1 MTYDSATNEI
11 IDIIA
16 GAQENNP
23 SEHAYS
29 CGVYLC
35 AKDLEA
41 IDACVKMVRLESIL
55 IGVAAVALICAG
67 IWAWV
72 NFVLTH

>member
-1 MTYDSATNEI
+1 MKYDSATNEI

-16 GAQENNP
+16 SAQEKEP
-23 SEHAYS
+23 GEHAYS

-41 IDACVKMVRLESIL
+41 IDTCVKMVRIWSLML
-55 IGVAAVALICAG
+55 GATVGLICAA
-67 IWAWV
+67 IRI
-72 NFVLTH
+72 VLTH

>member
-16 GAQENNP
+16 SAQEKEP
-23 SEHAYS
+23 GEHAYS

-41 IDACVKMVRLESIL
+41 IDACVKSLRIWSIML
-55 IGVAAVALICAG
+55 GAAVGVICAA
-67 IWAWV
+67 IRI
-72 NFVLTH
+72 VLTH

>member
-16 GAQENNP
+16 SAQEKEP
-23 SEHAYS
+23 GEHAYS

-41 IDACVKMVRLESIL
+41 IDTCVKMVRIWSLML
-55 IGVAAVALICAG
+55 GATVGLICAA
-67 IWAWV
+67 IRI
-72 NFVLTH
+72 VLTH

>member
-1 MTYDSATNEI
+1 MKYDSATNEI

-16 GAQENNP
+16 SAQEKEP
-23 SEHAYS
+23 GEHAYS

-41 IDACVKMVRLESIL
+41 IDTCVKMVRIWSIML
-55 IGVAAVALICAG
+55 GAAGGVICAA
-67 IWAWV
+67 IRI
-72 NFVLTH
+72 VLTH

>member
-16 GAQENNP
+16 GAQEKEP
-23 SEHAYS
+23 GEHAYS

-41 IDACVKMVRLESIL
+41 IDTCVKSVRIWSLML
-55 IGVAAVALICAG
+55 GAAVALICAA
-67 IWAWV
+67 I
-72 NFVLTH
+72 LC